1 MPRGEQD
8 KARSRYG
15 GRARRDIHQGMTA
28 DAHRDP
34 GNARAVVASIDGDV
48 IRLRRCAKVFIA
60 LGLSDYAVV
69 EPPELE
75 TVYSDNV
82 MPFAPGSD

>member
-1 MPRGEQD
+1 
-8 KARSRYG
+8 
-15 GRARRDIHQGMTA
+15 MTT
-28 DAHRDP
+28 HP
-34 GNARAVVASIDGDV
+34 QTGNARAVVVSIDGDV
-48 IRLRRCAKVFIA
+48 IRLQRCAKVFVA
-60 LGLSDYAVV
+60 LGLDDYAVV